1 MKRRPKLCRRKS
13 TFWWL
18 YFDKNQMVVGIL
30 RIILIGNDFG
40 WINMIDSDEMF
51 CPLGGPPS
59 RTSPFYLIDTS
70 IGVIRNQSTF
80 ISLWLR
86 EKCLKMKLLSLRA
99 FRRRIQMIVLTRPS
113 IHHQKSHGYVIIII
127 IQKWMQIFPVRKLMK
142 NSFFRENAGARLKT
156 LVSGNAEIQRGA
168 RKS

>member
-1 MKRRPKLCRRKS
+1 MLYIHLKLQMCKKWLMVLSMKRRPKLCRRKS

-30 RIILIGNDFG
+30 HIVLIGNDFG

-113 IHHQKSHGYVIIII
+113 IHHQKSHG
-127 IQKWMQIFPVRKLMK
+127 
-142 NSFFRENAGARLKT
+142 
-156 LVSGNAEIQRGA
+156 
-168 RKS
+168 